1 MIVKG
6 EPIFFKEQDRT
17 VSCGHSSPFIPSVGL
32 HLASKAWSVQQPGR
46 AGTSWLP
53 GAAQWQDT
61 NEQEI
66 ADGAAHPGGVT
77 QRVAKWL
84 FSRAPEDALYV

>member
-1 MIVKG
+1 MN
-6 EPIFFKEQDRT
+6 
-17 VSCGHSSPFIPSVGL
+17 CGHSSPFIPSVGL
-32 HLASKAWSVQQPGR
+32 HLASKAWSLQQLGR
-46 AGTSWLP
+46 AGT

-77 QRVAKWL
+77 QRGAKWL
-84 FSRAPEDALYV
+84 FSRAPKDALCV